1 MTTNKNNIKTTQ
13 KIAWTNILGGV
24 VCASLGLLAAG
35 LSGNAQATENGG
47 SSYPMGAENYMSG
60 AMPPPGL
67 YAIVYASHYDAD
79 SLRGND
85 GEKLSV
91 DFRVRAS
98 SIDPRFIW
106 VSDQQ
111 ILGGSLAFHTIMPL
125 VDLKVEVN
133 GQSQS
138 KQGLGDVT
146 FGTALGYH
154 LSDKLHAIVAL
165 DVMAPTGEYDRHDIA
180 NIGRNYWDIQ
190 PVLALS
196 YIDPE
201 GLNADAKIMY
211 DFNLKNHATDYTSG
225 QELHVDYSIGWGLGN
240 NWVVGVGGY
249 IYQQTTDDRQN
260 GERVENNKG
269 HALAIGPSIK
279 YTNRKGWFI
288 TAKWQQESNV
298 RNRAEGDAYW
308 LKLTMPY

>member
-1 MTTNKNNIKTTQ
+1 MNTNKN
-13 KIAWTNILGGV
+13 KIE
-24 VCASLGLLAAG
+24 ASKSTPWACIHGRLTCTSLSLLLAG
-35 LSGNAQATENGG
+35 LSGNVIATESGG

-60 AMPPPGL
+60 AMPPPGF
-67 YAIVYASHYDAD
+67 YGIVYSSHYDAD

-85 GEKLSV
+85 GEKLPV

-106 VSDQQ
+106 VTDQQ
-111 ILGGSLAFHTIMPL
+111 ILGGTLALHTIMPL
-125 VDLKVEVN
+125 VDLKVDLN

-138 KQGLGDVT
+138 KQGLGDMT
-146 FGTALGYH
+146 FGAALGYH
-154 LSDKLHAIVAL
+154 LTDKLHAIVAL
-165 DVMAPTGEYDRHDIA
+165 DIMAPTGEYDRHDLA

-225 QELHVDYSIGWGLGN
+225 QEFHVDYAIGWGLGKG
-240 NWVVGVGGY
+240 WVVGAGGY
-249 IYQQTTDDRQN
+249 VYQQTTDDRQQ
-260 GERVENNKG
+260 GERIENNKG
-269 HALAIGPSIK
+269 RAFAIGPSIK
-279 YTNRKGWFI
+279 YASSKGWFL
-288 TAKWQQESNV
+288 TAKWQQESKV
-298 RNRAEGDAYW
+298 QNRAKGDAYW
-308 LKLTMPY
+308 LKLTVPF